1 MAFRTLVIANRKGGV
16 GKTNISTNLAV
27 AADLAGETPIIVDI
41 DQQASSAKWSKY
53 RGSENPVVVAC
64 PATLLAEILKKAEVS
79 GVTFAIID
87 TAPNTESDVLD
98 AARRSDMVLVPCKSG
113 RVDLDALTSTVNAI
127 RLAKK
132 PARIVFN
139 QVRPRGDRF
148 EQASEAVRDFKIPIA
163 PCHIG
168 DRVAFEDAFNA
179 GLGVLEYEPRGKA
192 SEEIQMLYSYIL
204 GEMTNGDGV
213 SYE

>member
-1 MAFRTLVIANRKGGV
+1 MAIRKLVIANRKGGV

-27 AADLAGETPIIVDI
+27 AAELAGETPIIIDL
-41 DQQASSAKWSKY
+41 DQQASAAKWSDY
-53 RGSENPVVVAC
+53 RADENPVVVTC
-64 PATLLAEILKKAEVS
+64 PATRLAEILKKAELA
-79 GVTFAIID
+79 GATFVIID

-98 AARRSDMVLVPCKSG
+98 AARRSDMILVPCKSG
-113 RVDLDALTSTVNAI
+113 RIDLDALTSTVNVV
-127 RLAKK
+127 RLAKV

-139 QVRPRGDRF
+139 QVRARGDRF
-148 EQASEAVRDFKIPIA
+148 EQASDAVKNFQVPIA

-192 SEEIQMLYSYIL
+192 SEEIQVLYSYIL
-204 GEMTNGDGV
+204 GEMKGGLGV
-213 SYE
+213 SRE